1 LTNKIFGLVF
11 QNNSGWLRVAQVL
24 FQLEDVSPKLQLIPG
39 ESLQR
44 RELEF
49 AKRQIL
55 DELGL
60 EVSIPLLDDNDD
72 IAVRELELAI
82 KDGKTFPST
91 KRMAELAQS
100 LVDVDFRDNDLALL
114 AYLEQEEL
122 IFRAIEKIIVNEKL
136 EKGFSSVDDF
146 ISYSLSVQNRRK
158 SRMGYALQNHLARI
172 FSENKLSFDAQ
183 VLTEGK
189 SKPDFIFPGKNEY
202 HSKTFKPDLLVM
214 LAVKSS
220 LKERWRQI
228 LTEAKKIP
236 AKHLCTLQQAISVDQ
251 TSEMTE
257 EKVTLVIPGPLHNT
271 YTNIQKKKLWTLD
284 QFVDHVKFKQSRN

>member
-1 LTNKIFGLVF
+1 
-11 QNNSGWLRVAQVL
+11 
-24 FQLEDVSPKLQLIPG
+24 
-39 ESLQR
+39 
-44 RELEF
+44 
-49 AKRQIL
+49 
-55 DELGL
+55 
-60 EVSIPLLDDNDD
+60 
-72 IAVRELELAI
+72 
-82 KDGKTFPST
+82 
-91 KRMAELAQS
+91 
-100 LVDVDFRDNDLALL
+100 
-114 AYLEQEEL
+114 
-122 IFRAIEKIIVNEKL
+122 
-136 EKGFSSVDDF
+136 
-146 ISYSLSVQNRRK
+146 
-158 SRMGYALQNHLARI
+158 MGYALQNHLARI